1 MKKKRIMA
9 SFPFRILAVSIPGL
23 LAGLFFNATRT
34 MGLTSG
40 ILNLVVTARYVLSQL
55 ITFLA
60 PVIIIGLM
68 ASSIISAKKEPTPAT
83 APVIRIT
90 YLSMLGA
97 AAFAA
102 ILGYLI
108 IPRLP
113 VSTDSLSFR
122 FLPDT
127 LFELPIPAPVSAL
140 SALMLSVL
148 LGFGACWTNA
158 IRTKELI
165 NELRGIT
172 LSLMSRIL
180 LPLLPAYIGL
190 SLCTLAYQGYF
201 IKYLPLL
208 LLALIIVIPAYCLWV
223 VILYHIAGSYSGE
236 KPWKILK
243 NYMPTCKT
251 ALKNPSST
259 ATEKYSQEAATKCEM
274 LSPKLAGEVI
284 PLFTQI
290 HHCGSVLAE
299 VFFAM
304 MISRILYGSVPAP
317 GTMVIFSLLLAT
329 CSLGTPGLP
338 WGTVMVSLGVLT
350 GILKFGDSGIA
361 LMFAAFALHD
371 AFAAACN
378 ATCDGALILF
388 LNGYVKRHET
398 DIEFQKYR

>member
-9 SFPFRILAVSIPGL
+9 SFPIRILAVSIPGL
-23 LAGLFFNATRT
+23 LAGLFLNVTRT

-40 ILNLVVTARYVLSQL
+40 ALNLVVTARYVLSQI

-60 PVIIIGLM
+60 PLIIIGLV
-68 ASSIISAKKEPTPAT
+68 ASSIISVKKAPTPVT
-83 APVIRIT
+83 APIVRIT
-90 YLSMLGA
+90 YFSMLGA
-97 AAFAA
+97 AAFASV
-102 ILGYLI
+102 LGYLI
-108 IPRLP
+108 IPKLP

-140 SALMLSVL
+140 SALQE
-148 LGFGACWTNA
+148 F
-158 IRTKELI
+158 
-165 NELRGIT
+165 RGIT

-208 LLALIIVIPAYCLWV
+208 LLALIIIIPAYMVWV
-223 VILYHIAGSYSGE
+223 LVLYHIAGSYAGE
-236 KPWKILK
+236 KAWGILK
-243 NYMPTCKT
+243 NYIPIYKM
-251 ALKNPSST
+251 ALRTHFST
-259 ATEKYSQEAATKCEM
+259 AVEKYSQEAADKCVPLDSE
-274 LSPKLAGEVI
+274 LIKEAI

-317 GTMVIFSLLLAT
+317 GTMVIFSILLAT
-329 CSLGTPGLP
+329 CSIGTPGLP
-338 WGTVMVSLGVLT
+338 WGTVMVSLGTLT
-350 GILKFGDSGIA
+350 GILKFGDSGVA
-361 LMFAAFALHD
+361 LMFAVFALND

-378 ATCDGALILF
+378 ATCDGAAALF
-388 LNGYVKRHET
+388 LTGYVKRH
-398 DIEFQKYR
+398 DL